1 MNRPFFT
8 VKESFGNNTQTT
20 KIHIAAKKGAILH
33 ESNSNYERIL
43 EKKRLEISHKFLL
56 HSNLS
61 PL

>member
-43 EKKRLEISHKFLL
+43 EKKEVG
-56 HSNLS
+56 N
-61 PL
+61 